1 MTITKDSQWYDLPT
15 QADEDAL
22 KASREKRRSA
32 YWNKQRL
39 EEFWG
44 KNPTQEFND
53 RIETQDDIQLEFQ
66 EALGGVEQPSKKI
79 RRFPSGAVRSD
90 DTGRIRPDYL
100 SPYGLAEIADHFT
113 GAENDFGQTNYFMGI
128 KPDNILPS
136 VMRHMLEFQEGV
148 MKNDRAMIRTALRS
162 LGANAIM
169 GLHQMVMEDKGE
181 YVEKYEKTEL
191 VDANEYLKELGNG
204 KANG

>member
-1 MTITKDSQWYDLPT
+1 MTITQDSQWYDLPT

-22 KASREKRRSA
+22 KASREKRRAA
-32 YWNKQRL
+32 YWNKERL

-44 KNPTQEFND
+44 RNPTQEFND
-53 RIETQDDIQLEFQ
+53 RVEDDVISQEVERFDNDGFTQI
-66 EALGGVEQPSKKI
+66 PKKI

-100 SPYGLAEIADHFT
+100 SPYALAEIASHFT
-113 GAENDFGQTNYFMGI
+113 VAKNDFGPTNYFKGI
-128 KPDNILPS
+128 QPKDILPS

-148 MKNDRAMIRTALRS
+148 MNNDKDMVRSALRS

-169 GLHQMVMEDKGE
+169 GLHQIVMEERGE
-181 YVEKYEKTEL
+181 YVEKYDKVEL
-191 VDANEYLKELGNG
+191 VDIEYALKDEQ
-204 KANG
+204 